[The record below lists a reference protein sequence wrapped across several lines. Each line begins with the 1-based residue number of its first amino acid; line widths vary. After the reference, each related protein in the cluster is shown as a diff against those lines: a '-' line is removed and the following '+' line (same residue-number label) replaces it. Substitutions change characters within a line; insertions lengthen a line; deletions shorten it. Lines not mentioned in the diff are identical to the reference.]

1 MAVTYDFSDVRDYEL
16 LHADKVE
23 WAKTEALISGGWSLG
38 IFDII
43 GMSSITEENVGEV
56 WTRLAISQGLVG
68 SFLNRN
74 GVPVLYT
81 KADIIRRIGLR
92 TNYSNRTRTEFFKTV
107 KGAMDQVVN
116 ELNTDLRQRVMMK
129 L

>member
-1 MAVTYDFSDVRDYEL
+1 MPVTYDFSDVRDHEL
-16 LHADKVE
+16 LHSDRLE
-23 WAKTEALISGGWSLG
+23 WGKTEALFNGGWSLG

-43 GMSSITEENVGEV
+43 GMGSITEENAGEV
-56 WTRLAISQGLVG
+56 WARLAISQGLVG

-74 GVPVLYT
+74 GIPVLYT
-81 KADIIRRIGLR
+81 KEDITRRIGLR
-92 TNYSNRTRTEFFKTV
+92 SNYSNRTRTEFFKTV